1 MENNNSLE
9 VFQKGEILDC
19 NFERVD
25 FNNSATVFEYGD
37 STTQE
42 ISNIFSNSSNLALSI
57 NEIVLDDKILSS
69 VSSFDDSLEESE
81 KAKEKLEKQPAIIKG
96 LKGFLSNI
104 GITKVQENEESETTY
119 KARYQQYCEGIDKVC
134 EAIETQKQAALD
146 NMSLRDAIIKEV
158 IPYIKKLENQIEVG
172 KLDKDIYDK
181 ETEELKALPQTQDTQ
196 YEIQYRTQLSEFFN
210 AKIFRLEKAVFKFKQ
225 TIQESKLQQIAE
237 RQVVL
242 SQQSFL
248 KDDSS
253 FLKVQGSLM
262 VFNHQLDNR
271 INQMAKL
278 NEATNAA
285 IVNNAKNLEKN
296 IQGAVDLTLN
306 SGISMESLK
315 YVYSVLKNGT
325 DFFRESNEKLKQ
337 VIVKDREILADLKDS
352 LDNDDKELL
361 QLIDKMDMLK
371 DDSKSITRKRY

>member
-210 AKIFRLEKAVFKFKQ
+210 AKIFRLEKAVLKFKN

-242 SQQSFL
+242 EQQSFL

>member
-104 GITKVQENEESETTY
+104 GITKVQENEEFETTY
-119 KARYQQYCEGIDKVC
+119 KGRYQQYCEGIDKVC

-158 IPYIKKLENQIEVG
+158 IPYIKKLEDQIEVG

-181 ETEELKALPQTQDTQ
+181 ETEELKAMPQTQDTQ

-210 AKIFRLEKAVFKFKQ
+210 AKIFRLEKAVLKFKN

-325 DFFRESNEKLKQ
+325 DFFSESNEKLKQ